1 MENSPETAMV
11 HVPHGSPSEKE
22 RALGA
27 IAYIGPLFIASYI
40 FGTESKFVKFHA
52 AQGMV
57 FFIAA
62 IVIRLVLGTL
72 FIGAAVS
79 SGGMNAM
86 MFGGSSLMMLVQL
99 LLLMIAIV
107 AMIKAAKGEEWE
119 MPVVGPLA
127 KKLKM

>member
-1 MENSPETAMV
+1 MENTPETVIV
-11 HVPHGSPSEKE
+11 HVPHGGPSEKD

-40 FGTESKFVKFHA
+40 FGTESKFIKFHA

-72 FIGAAVS
+72 LVS
-79 SGGMNAM
+79 SGGMGAA
-86 MFGGSSLMMLVQL
+86 MFGGSSLMMLVHLVL
-99 LLLMIAIV
+99 LIIAIIAV
-107 AMIKAAKGEEWE
+107 IKAAKGEEWE

-127 KKLKM
+127 KKLKV